1 MVLMR
6 SSSMSDGRVGLIA
19 AAVIAARFCAR
30 AIDACSS
37 RNCLRRL
44 EPLLLIALSLSSGL
58 NFARCSRMCFVHI
71 NPKMTT
77 KTMPMRINGIGMP
90 PPDEAG
96 ASAGVEDNVGRRTW
110 RGCQRAKTI
119 PHAEHSSRPA
129 SCAAPH
135 FGHSMTLSDLEL
147 RLVIIIIRYGPVS
160 KFLIAVT
167 VASALLFACAKK
179 DPFDQAL
186 IQKDLQKRTAQEV
199 HDAADKFSYDPPADR
214 LLTEK
219 QIADYVRVTKLA
231 DEIRNIADRN
241 ANEHV
246 DRASAA
252 ATGAA
257 RFGESMAVFGSVRA
271 YATAELRASL
281 DLGLNPKEHEW
292 VGQRVVTA
300 LDTIN
305 SIVRREDQIS
315 AKKAEMDA
323 EIDP

>member
-1 MVLMR
+1 M
-6 SSSMSDGRVGLIA
+6 
-19 AAVIAARFCAR
+19 
-30 AIDACSS
+30 
-37 RNCLRRL
+37 
-44 EPLLLIALSLSSGL
+44 
-58 NFARCSRMCFVHI
+58 
-71 NPKMTT
+71 
-77 KTMPMRINGIGMP
+77 
-90 PPDEAG
+90 
-96 ASAGVEDNVGRRTW
+96 
-110 RGCQRAKTI
+110 
-119 PHAEHSSRPA
+119 
-129 SCAAPH
+129 
-135 FGHSMTLSDLEL
+135 
-147 RLVIIIIRYGPVS
+147 S

-323 EIDP
+323 EIDPMLMTAKRHRYEAAMNAKERWENEQDPATLANAELVRKHRHELVPSR